1 MRLLLVFLASLLVG
15 QSISVGIGLLVEPPC
30 DTVYRA
36 RDLHRLLFR
45 DVLDGLALCRPCHRT

>member
-1 MRLLLVFLASLLVG
+1 VIFKVIAFLAAAIPIFLFVRST
-15 QSISVGIGLLVEPPC
+15 PC
-30 DTVYRA
+30 DSVYRA